1 MTDVTDLC
9 DLEIGE
15 LVPELRE
22 RRVSPVELTESY
34 LERIER
40 LDPQLNTYIRVMPDE
55 ARAAAREAEREIAR
69 GTWRGPL
76 HGVPLGIK
84 DLFDVAGVPTT
95 MGSRILRD
103 NVPTRDATV
112 VARLKSAGAVILGKH
127 NLHEFAFGITS
138 ENPHFGVVRNP
149 WDLDRVPG
157 GSSGGTAAAVATGL
171 CAAGMGSDTG
181 ASIRAPA
188 SFCGIVGLK
197 PTYGRVSRAGALPL
211 AWSLDHAGPLA
222 RSVADCALI
231 LQAIAGPDPRDPATS
246 SLEVPDFS
254 AELDQGIR
262 GLRLGVP
269 REYFFDIV
277 EPEVKRLIDLAV
289 ATLGR
294 LGAEIEEV
302 SLPHVEHAQVA
313 GNVIMSTEA
322 AAWHDTWLRERPGD
336 YGADVL
342 QRIRGGLLVRA
353 TEYLHSQQMRALI
366 QQDFA
371 HVFERVQVVLSP
383 TVPLV
388 APPIGRTQEPGGPLN
403 VVPRSIANRTT
414 VPCNLTGM
422 PAISVPCGF
431 SEPDGLPV
439 GLQIM
444 GPAFA
449 EPMVLRVAAAYEAA
463 TEWRRQRPPISAA
476 IHGSPPGR

>member
-1 MTDVTDLC
+1 MTDLC
-9 DLEIGE
+9 NLEIVE
-15 LVPELRE
+15 LAPLLRD
-22 RRVSPVELTESY
+22 RQVSPVELTESY
-34 LERIER
+34 LDRIAR
-40 LDPQLNTYIRVMPDE
+40 LDPQLNSYIRVMPDE
-55 ARAAAREAEREIAR
+55 ARAAAREAELEIAR

-95 MGSRILRD
+95 MGSQILRH

-112 VARLKSAGAVILGKH
+112 VERLKTAGAVILGKQ

-138 ENPHFGVVRNP
+138 ENPHYGVVRNP

-157 GSSGGTAAAVATGL
+157 GSSGGTAAAVAAGL

-188 SFCGIVGLK
+188 SFCGTVGLK

-222 RSVADCALI
+222 RSVADCALV
-231 LQAIAGPDPRDPATS
+231 LQAIAGFDSRDPGS
-246 SLEVPDFS
+246 SSEPVPDF
-254 AELDQGIR
+254 AADLDRGVG
-262 GLRLGVP
+262 GLRLGIP

-277 EPEVKRLIDLAV
+277 EPEVRRLFDLAI
-289 ATLGR
+289 AALEG
-294 LGAEIEEV
+294 LGAQVEEV

-313 GNVIMSTEA
+313 GNVIMSSEA
-322 AAWHDTWLRERPGD
+322 AAWHATWLRERPGD

-371 HVFERVQVVLSP
+371 AAFERVQVVLSP

-388 APPIGRTQEPGGPLN
+388 APPIGHTLEPGGPLN

-431 SEPDGLPV
+431 SQPDGLPV

-444 GPAFA
+444 GPAFT
-449 EPMVLRVAAAYEAA
+449 EPLILRVAAAYESAND
-463 TEWRRQRPPISAA
+463 WRHQRPEVRSQK
-476 IHGSPPGR
+476 SEVRN

>member
-1 MTDVTDLC
+1 MTDLC
-9 DLEIGE
+9 NLEIVE
-15 LVPELRE
+15 LAPLLRD
-22 RRVSPVELTESY
+22 RQVSPVELTESY
-34 LERIER
+34 LDRIAR
-40 LDPQLNTYIRVMPDE
+40 LDPQLNSYIRVMPDE
-55 ARAAAREAEREIAR
+55 ARAAAREAELEIGR

-95 MGSRILRD
+95 MGSQILRH

-112 VARLKSAGAVILGKH
+112 VERLKTAGAVILGKQ

-138 ENPHFGVVRNP
+138 ENPHYGVVRNP

-157 GSSGGTAAAVATGL
+157 GSSGGTAAAVAAGL

-188 SFCGIVGLK
+188 SFCGTVGLK

-222 RSVADCALI
+222 RSVADCALV
-231 LQAIAGPDPRDPATS
+231 LQAIAGFDSRDPGS
-246 SLEVPDFS
+246 SSEPVPDF
-254 AELDQGIR
+254 AADLDR
-262 GLRLGVP
+262 GVGSLRLGIP

-277 EPEVKRLIDLAV
+277 EPEVRRLFDLAV
-289 ATLGR
+289 AALEG
-294 LGAEIEEV
+294 LGAQVEEV

-313 GNVIMSTEA
+313 GNVIMSSEA
-322 AAWHDTWLRERPGD
+322 AAWHATWLRERPGD

-371 HVFERVQVVLSP
+371 AAFQRVQVVLSP

-388 APPIGRTQEPGGPLN
+388 APPIGHTLEPGGPLN

-414 VPCNLTGM
+414 VPCNLTGL

-431 SEPDGLPV
+431 TGGLPV

-449 EPMVLRVAAAYEAA
+449 EPLVLRVAAAYEAA
-463 TEWRRQRPPISAA
+463 TEWRRQRPPISLAT
-476 IHGSPPGR
+476 HGSPLGR

>member
-1 MTDVTDLC
+1 MTEATDLC
-9 DLEIGE
+9 SLEIVE
-15 LVPELRE
+15 VAPLLRD
-22 RRVSPVELTESY
+22 RKVSPVELTESY
-34 LERIER
+34 LDRIAR
-40 LDPQLNTYIRVMPDE
+40 LDPHLNTFIRVMPDE
-55 ARAAAREAEREIAR
+55 ARAAAREAELEIGR

-95 MGSRILRD
+95 MGSKILAD

-112 VARLKSAGAVILGKH
+112 VDRLKTAGAVILGKQ

-138 ENPHFGVVRNP
+138 ENPHYGVVRNP

-157 GSSGGTAAAVATGL
+157 GSSGGTAAAVAAGL

-188 SFCGIVGLK
+188 SFCGTVGLK

-222 RSVADCALI
+222 RSVGDCAVVM
-231 LQAIAGPDPRDPATS
+231 QAIAGADPRDPAAST
-246 SLEVPDFS
+246 EHVPDF
-254 AELDQGIR
+254 AADLRRGVR
-262 GLRLGVP
+262 GLRLGIP

-277 EPEVKRLIDLAV
+277 EPEVRRLFDEAI
-289 ATLGR
+289 ATLAR
-294 LGAEIEEV
+294 LGAQVEEV

-313 GNVIMSTEA
+313 GNVIMSSEA
-322 AAWHDTWLRERPGD
+322 AAWHAAWLRERPGD

-342 QRIRGGLLVRA
+342 QRIRGGLLIHA
-353 TEYLHSQQMRALI
+353 TEYLHSQQMRTLI
-366 QQDFA
+366 QHDFA
-371 HVFERVQVVLSP
+371 RAFERVQVVLSP

-388 APPIGRTQEPGGPLN
+388 APPIGHTLEAGGPLN
-403 VVPRSIANRTT
+403 LVPRAIANRTT

-422 PAISVPCGF
+422 PAISVPCGLAQ
-431 SEPDGLPV
+431 PDGLPV

-449 EPMVLRVAAAYEAA
+449 EPLILGVAAAYEGA
-463 TEWRRQRPPISAA
+463 TEWRHQRPEIRSLT
-476 IHGSPPGR
+476 SR